1 MGIDAICMSSA
12 NKIVLKSYVKGLVPP
27 QEIAFLQIEISFQ
40 KIFCFYVQTM
50 KIELKFGINL
60 NQLKFLL
67 KG

>member
-1 MGIDAICMSSA
+1 MGIDTICMSSP
-12 NKIVLKSYVKGLVPP
+12 NKIVLKSSVNGLVSQ
-27 QEIAFLQIEISFQ
+27 QEMAFLQIEISFQ